1 MDEMLAVQMLRV
13 SLPDEGS
20 SLSLDKS
27 KLLSV
32 IADTFSRD
40 KELREVFV
48 CMAES
53 NVCERM
59 YFQRESPDFAS
70 YVQNNLDSFKNNNPY
85 ASEVIQKAFSL
96 WAKTVCPTYSPSLNS
111 GIKIPPKTQKS
122 TQQVKFSV
130 PISIVSKYKPPKS
143 QSQSKRH
150 SKVWRV
156 VTIILLVLMGL
167 ALIGWLWIQFPIAR
181 IIIGIVAAI
190 ILFMGLII
198 FSEA

>member
-70 YVQNNLDSFKNNNPY
+70 YVQNILDSFKNNNPY
-85 ASEVIQKAFSL
+85 ASEVIQRAFSL

-111 GIKIPPKTQKS
+111 GIKISPETQKS
-122 TQQVKFSV
+122 TQQVKSNV

-167 ALIGWLWIQFPIAR
+167 ALFGWLWIQFPIAR

>member
-20 SLSLDKS
+20 PLSFDNT

-85 ASEVIQKAFSL
+85 ASEVIQRAFSL

-122 TQQVKFSV
+122 TQQVKSNV

>member
-1 MDEMLAVQMLRV
+1 V

-20 SLSLDKS
+20 SLSLDNT

-32 IADTFSRD
+32 IADAFSRD

-48 CMAES
+48 CMVES
-53 NVCERM
+53 GFCERM
-59 YFQRESPDFAS
+59 YLQRQYPYFAS
-70 YVQNNLDSFKNNNPY
+70 YVQDNMDSFKKNNPY
-85 ASEVIQKAFSL
+85 TSEVVHRAFLL
-96 WAKTVCPTYSPSLNS
+96 WAKTVCPTYSPLLNS
-111 GIKIPPKTQKS
+111 CIKTPSPIQKS
-122 TQQVKFSV
+122 THQVKSNV

-143 QSQSKRH
+143 QSQPKHH

-156 VTIILLVLMGL
+156 IAITLLVLMVL
-167 ALIGWLWIQFPIAR
+167 ALIGWLWMQFPIAR

>member
-1 MDEMLAVQMLRV
+1 MDAMLAVQMLRV

-59 YFQRESPDFAS
+59 YFQRQSPDFAS

>member
-70 YVQNNLDSFKNNNPY
+70 YVQNILDSFKNNNPY
-85 ASEVIQKAFSL
+85 ASEVIQRAFSL

-111 GIKIPPKTQKS
+111 GIKISHETQKS
-122 TQQVKFSV
+122 TQQVKSNV

-167 ALIGWLWIQFPIAR
+167 ALFGWLWIQFPIAR

>member
-59 YFQRESPDFAS
+59 YFQRQSPDFAS

-190 ILFMGLII
+190 ILCMGLII

>member
-1 MDEMLAVQMLRV
+1 MDAMLAVQMLRV

-59 YFQRESPDFAS
+59 YFQRQSPDFAS

-85 ASEVIQKAFSL
+85 ASEVIQRAFSL

-130 PISIVSKYKPPKS
+130 PISIVSKYKPTKS

>member
-70 YVQNNLDSFKNNNPY
+70 YVQNILDSFKNNNPY
-85 ASEVIQKAFSL
+85 ASEVIQRAFSL

-111 GIKIPPKTQKS
+111 GIKISPETQKS
-122 TQQVKFSV
+122 TQQVKSNV

-143 QSQSKRH
+143 QFQSKRH

-167 ALIGWLWIQFPIAR
+167 ALFGWLWIQFPIAR

>member
-70 YVQNNLDSFKNNNPY
+70 YVQNILDSFKNNNPY
-85 ASEVIQKAFSL
+85 ASEVIQRAFSL

-111 GIKIPPKTQKS
+111 GIKISPETKKS
-122 TQQVKFSV
+122 THKVKSNV
-130 PISIVSKYKPPKS
+130 PISIVSKHKPPKS

>member
-1 MDEMLAVQMLRV
+1 MDEMLAIQMLRV

-20 SLSLDKS
+20 SLSLDNT

-40 KELREVFV
+40 KELREMFV
-48 CMAES
+48 HMAES
-53 NVCERM
+53 GVCERM
-59 YFQRESPDFAS
+59 YLQRQSSDFAS
-70 YVQNNLDSFKNNNPY
+70 YVQDNMDSFKNNNPY
-85 ASEVIQKAFSL
+85 SSEVVQRAFSL
-96 WAKTVCPTYSPSLNS
+96 WAKAVCPTYSPPLNRE
-111 GIKIPPKTQKS
+111 IKIPPKTQKS

-143 QSQSKRH
+143 QSQPKRH

-156 VTIILLVLMGL
+156 VTIILLVLMGI

>member
-20 SLSLDKS
+20 SISLDKS

-85 ASEVIQKAFSL
+85 ASEVIQRAFSL

>member
-70 YVQNNLDSFKNNNPY
+70 YVQNILDSFKNNNPY
-85 ASEVIQKAFSL
+85 ASEVIQRAFSL

-122 TQQVKFSV
+122 TQQVKSNV

-167 ALIGWLWIQFPIAR
+167 ALFGWLWIQFPIAR

>member
-1 MDEMLAVQMLRV
+1 MDAKLAVQMLRV

-20 SLSLDKS
+20 SLSLDNS
-27 KLLSV
+27 KLLSI

-85 ASEVIQKAFSL
+85 ASEVIQRAFSL

-111 GIKIPPKTQKS
+111 GIKISPETQKS
-122 TQQVKFSV
+122 TQQVKSNV

-167 ALIGWLWIQFPIAR
+167 ALVGLLWMHFPIAR
-181 IIIGIVAAI
+181 IIICIVAAI

>member
-70 YVQNNLDSFKNNNPY
+70 YVQNILDSFKNNNPY
-85 ASEVIQKAFSL
+85 ASEVIQRAFSL

-111 GIKIPPKTQKS
+111 GIKISPETQKS

>member
-20 SLSLDKS
+20 SLSLDKR

-70 YVQNNLDSFKNNNPY
+70 YVQNILDSFKNNNPY
-85 ASEVIQKAFSL
+85 ASEVIQRAFSL

-111 GIKIPPKTQKS
+111 GIKISPETQKS
-122 TQQVKFSV
+122 TQQVKSNV

>member
-1 MDEMLAVQMLRV
+1 MDAMLAVQMLRV

-20 SLSLDKS
+20 SLSLDNT

-40 KELREVFV
+40 KELREMFV
-48 CMAES
+48 HMAES
-53 NVCERM
+53 GVCERM
-59 YFQRESPDFAS
+59 YLQRQSSDFAS
-70 YVQNNLDSFKNNNPY
+70 YVQDNMDSFKKNNPY
-85 ASEVIQKAFSL
+85 SSEVVQRAFSL

-111 GIKIPPKTQKS
+111 GIKIPPETQKS
-122 TQQVKFSV
+122 THKVKSNV

-143 QSQSKRH
+143 QSQPKRH

-156 VTIILLVLMGL
+156 VTIILLVLMGI

-190 ILFMGLII
+190 ILYMGLII

>member
-1 MDEMLAVQMLRV
+1 MDAKLAVQMLRV

-20 SLSLDKS
+20 SLSLDNS
-27 KLLSV
+27 KLLSI

-40 KELREVFV
+40 KELREVFM

-59 YFQRESPDFAS
+59 YLQRQSPDFAS
-70 YVQNNLDSFKNNNPY
+70 YVQDNMDSFKNNNPH
-85 ASEVIQKAFSL
+85 ASEVIQRAFSL

-111 GIKIPPKTQKS
+111 GIKTHPQTQKS
-122 TQQVKFSV
+122 THQLKSNV
-130 PISIVSKYKPPKS
+130 PFSIVSKYKPPKS
-143 QSQSKRH
+143 LSQPKRH
-150 SKVWRV
+150 FKVWRV
-156 VTIILLVLMGL
+156 ITIILLVLMGL

>member
-1 MDEMLAVQMLRV
+1 MDAMLEVQMLRV

-20 SLSLDKS
+20 SLSLDNTQ
-27 KLLSV
+27 LLSV

-48 CMAES
+48 RMTES
-53 NVCERM
+53 NVCERL
-59 YFQRESPDFAS
+59 YLKRQSPDFAS
-70 YVQNNLDSFKNNNPY
+70 YVQDNMDSFMNNNPY
-85 ASEVIQKAFSL
+85 ASEVVQKAFSL

-111 GIKIPPKTQKS
+111 GIQISPKTQKS
-122 TQQVKFSV
+122 THQVKSNV

-143 QSQSKRH
+143 QSQPQRH

-156 VTIILLVLMGL
+156 VAITLLVLVGL

-190 ILFMGLII
+190 ILFIGLII

>member
-1 MDEMLAVQMLRV
+1 MDAMLAVQMLRV

-59 YFQRESPDFAS
+59 YFQRQSPDFAS

-156 VTIILLVLMGL
+156 VTIILLVLMGI

>member
-1 MDEMLAVQMLRV
+1 MDAKLAVQMLRV

-20 SLSLDKS
+20 SLSLDNS
-27 KLLSV
+27 KLLSI

-59 YFQRESPDFAS
+59 YFQRQSPDFAS

-85 ASEVIQKAFSL
+85 ASEVIQRAFSL

-122 TQQVKFSV
+122 TQQVKSNV

-167 ALIGWLWIQFPIAR
+167 ALFGWLWIQFPIAR

>member
-1 MDEMLAVQMLRV
+1 MDAMLAVQMLRV

-59 YFQRESPDFAS
+59 YFQRQSPDFAS

-85 ASEVIQKAFSL
+85 ASEVIQRAFSL

>member
-1 MDEMLAVQMLRV
+1 MDAMLAVQMLRV

-85 ASEVIQKAFSL
+85 ASEVIQRAFSL